1 MQFWCKRGLNSHLQG
16 QTPTRI
22 GQKWVSNELQVEI
35 TWVIKREGH
44 LNKITRANTSKSEKA
59 PWLSI
64 YQRMH
69 SSRLHTARLRIFR
82 GGGRCCDLV
91 PWGREGGRCCDLV
104 SGGGRCCD
112 LVQGGGWRE
121 REVLWPCSR
130 GREVL
135 WPGPG
140 GGREVF

>member
-69 SSRLHTARLRIFR
+69 SSRLRTARLRIFR

-91 PWGREGGRCCDLV
+91 LGERGREVLWPGLGGREVLWP
-104 SGGGRCCD
+104 GPGR
-112 LVQGGGWRE
+112 GWRE
-121 REVLWPCSR
+121 REVLWPCSG